1 LKKETLLDVLFE
13 SEMRL
18 NLLLLLKEEP
28 KKLGALLTALDR
40 EEKKLISHIIILQ
53 DYYLIDDHS
62 ETYELTTIGKIIV
75 DRLTPFLDRLDE
87 LKACLNHDEGSN
99 IN

>member
-1 LKKETLLDVLFE
+1 MKKETLLDVLFG

-18 NLLLLLKEEP
+18 DLLLLLKEGP

-40 EEKKLISHIIILQ
+40 DEKTLISHLIILQ

-62 ETYELTTIGKIIV
+62 ETYDLTAIGKIIV
-75 DRLTPFLDRLDE
+75 DILIPFLDRLDE
-87 LKACLNHDEGSN
+87 LKACLDHGEDSN

>member
-1 LKKETLLDVLFE
+1 MKKETLLDVLFE